1 MKKSNSPDISTLPD
15 KAGPHFKVGIYWAV
29 NGTIVGDAVYLD
41 EAEEYGDAL
50 QYGGHYDFLEQLKP
64 TNAVEKKLKSHA
76 YDYYPR
82 GRMLF
87 FPKRKKARLYV
98 DRCMDNG
105 VLQAA
110 LTFFEIK
117 EYQVEIETDAHYRC
131 AGCNRHYM
139 E

>member
-1 MKKSNSPDISTLPD
+1 MKKSKISDSPTVPD
-15 KAGPHFKVGIYWAV
+15 EAGLHFKVGIYWAV
-29 NGTIVGDAVYLD
+29 NGIIVGDAVYLD

-50 QYGGHYDFLEQLKP
+50 QYGGHYDFWEQLKP
-64 TNAVEKKLKSHA
+64 TNGVEKKLKSHD

-87 FPKRKKARLYV
+87 FPKRKTARLYV
-98 DRCMDNG
+98 DRCMDND

-110 LTFFEIK
+110 LRFFEIL